1 MPVTLLFIGD
11 IVGRPGRRVVRE
23 LLPGLVDRY
32 RVDLVVANGENAS
45 GGIGLSPK
53 GAEELFGAGVQ
64 VLTSGNHI
72 WKKKEIIPY
81 MRETRDLIRPANYP
95 PAAPGAGATVQET
108 AAGIPVAVLNL
119 LGRTFMEAVD
129 CPFRTAEAEWER
141 LKAQTPI
148 LLVDFHAEATSEKV
162 ALGWFLD
169 GKASAVLGTHTH
181 IQTSDERILPQGTAY
196 LTDVGMTGPLDSVIG
211 VRKEIAID
219 RFLTQMPH
227 KFEVAKKDL
236 VLEAALVT
244 VDENSG
250 RALTI
255 SRLRERLPVL
265 S

>member
-1 MPVTLLFIGD
+1 LFIGD

>member
-1 MPVTLLFIGD
+1 MPVTILFIGD
-11 IVGRPGRRVVRE
+11 VVGRPGRRVVRE

-32 RVDLVVANGENAS
+32 RVDLVIANGENAS

-81 MRETRDLIRPANYP
+81 MQETAELIRPANYP
-95 PAAPGAGATVQET
+95 PATPGAGSTIQET
-108 AAGIPVAVLNL
+108 AAGIPVAVLSL

-129 CPFRTAEAEWER
+129 CPFRTAGAEVER
-141 LKAQTPI
+141 LKARTPI

-181 IQTSDERILPQGTAY
+181 VQTSDERILPLGTAY
-196 LTDVGMTGPLDSVIG
+196 LTDVGMTGPADSVIG

-219 RFLTQMPH
+219 RFLTQMPR

-236 VLEAALVT
+236 VLEGALVT
-244 VDENSG
+244 VEEHSG
-250 RALTI
+250 RALAI
-255 SRLRERLPVL
+255 SRLRERLPL
-265 S
+265 TG

>member
-95 PAAPGAGATVQET
+95 PAAPGAGATIQET

>member
-1 MPVTLLFIGD
+1 MPVTILFIGD
-11 IVGRPGRRVVRE
+11 VIGRPGRRVVRE
-23 LLPGLVDRY
+23 LLPGLVDRH

-53 GAEELFGAGVQ
+53 GAEELLAAGVQ

-72 WKKKEIIPY
+72 WKKKEIVPY
-81 MRETRDLIRPANYP
+81 MEDNPDVIRPANYP
-95 PAAPGAGATVQET
+95 PATPGAGSTIRET
-108 AAGIPVAVLNL
+108 AAGIPVAVMNL

-141 LKAQTPI
+141 LKARTPI

-169 GKASAVLGTHTH
+169 GRASAVLGTHTH
-181 IQTSDERILPQGTAY
+181 IQTSDERILPGGTAY
-196 LTDVGMTGPLDSVIG
+196 LTDAGMTGPADSVIG
-211 VRKEIAID
+211 VKKEIAID

-236 VLEAALVT
+236 VLEGVLVT
-244 VDENSG
+244 VDEKSG
-250 RALTI
+250 RALAI

-265 S
+265 G

>member
-1 MPVTLLFIGD
+1 LFIGD

-95 PAAPGAGATVQET
+95 PAAPGAGATIQET

>member
-1 MPVTLLFIGD
+1 VPVTILFIGD
-11 IVGRPGRRVVRE
+11 VVGRPGRRVVRE
-23 LLPGLVDRY
+23 LLPGLVDRH
-32 RVDLVVANGENAS
+32 RIDLVVANGENAS

-53 GAEELFGAGVQ
+53 GAEELLAAGVQ

-72 WKKKEIIPY
+72 WKKKEIVPY
-81 MRETRDLIRPANYP
+81 IEDSADLIRPANYP
-95 PAAPGAGATVQET
+95 AGVPGAGATIKET

-119 LGRTFMEAVD
+119 MGRTFMEAVE
-129 CPFRTAEAEWER
+129 CPFRKAEAEVER
-141 LKAQTPI
+141 LKALTPI
-148 LLVDFHAEATSEKV
+148 LLIDFHAEATSEKM

-181 IQTSDERILPQGTAY
+181 IQTSDERILPGGTAY
-196 LTDVGMTGPLDSVIG
+196 LTDAGMTGPADSVIG
-211 VRKEIAID
+211 VKKEIAIE

-250 RALTI
+250 RASAI
-255 SRLRERLPVL
+255 RRLRERLPVL